1 MATHRI
7 FDSLLLALGSLTLV
21 VFVVAVLDS
30 EQVILLPDPIRQAMG
45 TYGMATVVIAMVGV
59 IALIVQRVIDLR
71 RRRQE
76 RDKLSRSL
84 DSPCETSVRR

>member
-30 EQVILLPDPIRQAMG
+30 EQVIHLPDPIRQAMG
-45 TYGMATVVIAMVGV
+45 TYGMATVVIALAGG
-59 IALIVQRVIDLR
+59 IALIIQHVRDLR
-71 RRRQE
+71 RRQKWL
-76 RDKLSRSL
+76 KLSAAL
-84 DSPCETSVRR
+84 DSTDETPAHQ